1 MLKINIILK
10 KVFTL
15 IIIYGILSS
24 NKSKGVV
31 VLMII
36 LYIFLVMFF
45 IVALVATYENHLY
58 SITYGRN
65 SFLGILVIISSLV
78 AMVLMFIAIYVFQ

>member
-1 MLKINIILK
+1 M
-10 KVFTL
+10 
-15 IIIYGILSS
+15 
-24 NKSKGVV
+24 V

-45 IVALVATYENHLY
+45 IVVLVATYENHLY

-78 AMVLMFIAIYVFQ
+78 AMVLMFIAINVFQ

>member
-1 MLKINIILK
+1 MVKYNR
-10 KVFTL
+10 
-15 IIIYGILSS
+15 

-31 VLMII
+31 VLMVI
-36 LYIFLVMFF
+36 LYIFLVAFF
-45 IVALVATYENHLY
+45 LVALVATYENYLY

>member
-1 MLKINIILK
+1 MA
-10 KVFTL
+10 
-15 IIIYGILSS
+15 
-24 NKSKGVV
+24 

-36 LYIFLVMFF
+36 LYIFLVVFF
-45 IVALVATYENHLY
+45 LVALVATYENHLY

>member
-1 MLKINIILK
+1 M
-10 KVFTL
+10 
-15 IIIYGILSS
+15 
-24 NKSKGVV
+24 V

-45 IVALVATYENHLY
+45 IVALVTTYENHLY

>member
-1 MLKINIILK
+1 MVKYNR
-10 KVFTL
+10 
-15 IIIYGILSS
+15 

-31 VLMII
+31 VFMII

-45 IVALVATYENHLY
+45 IAALVATYENHLY

-65 SFLGILVIISSLV
+65 SFLGIMVITGSLV
-78 AMVLMFIAIYVFQ
+78 GMVLMFIAIYVFQ

>member
-1 MLKINIILK
+1 M
-10 KVFTL
+10 
-15 IIIYGILSS
+15 
-24 NKSKGVV
+24 V
-31 VLMII
+31 VLTII

-65 SFLGILVIISSLV
+65 SFLGIMVITGSLV
-78 AMVLMFIAIYVFQ
+78 GMVLMFIAINVFQ

>member
-1 MLKINIILK
+1 MVKYNR
-10 KVFTL
+10 
-15 IIIYGILSS
+15 

-36 LYIFLVMFF
+36 LYIFLAMFF

-78 AMVLMFIAIYVFQ
+78 AMVLMFIAINVFQ

>member
-1 MLKINIILK
+1 MVKYN
-10 KVFTL
+10 
-15 IIIYGILSS
+15 S
-24 NKSKGVV
+24 NTSKGVV

-78 AMVLMFIAIYVFQ
+78 AMVLMFIAINVFQ

>member
-1 MLKINIILK
+1 M
-10 KVFTL
+10 
-15 IIIYGILSS
+15 
-24 NKSKGVV
+24 V

-36 LYIFLVMFF
+36 LYILLVMFF

-78 AMVLMFIAIYVFQ
+78 AMVLMFIAINVFQ

>member
-1 MLKINIILK
+1 
-10 KVFTL
+10 
-15 IIIYGILSS
+15 
-24 NKSKGVV
+24 VV

-65 SFLGILVIISSLV
+65 SFLGIMVITDSLV
-78 AMVLMFIAIYVFQ
+78 GMVLMFIAINVFQ

>member
-1 MLKINIILK
+1 M
-10 KVFTL
+10 
-15 IIIYGILSS
+15 
-24 NKSKGVV
+24 V

-65 SFLGILVIISSLV
+65 SFLGIMVITDSLV
-78 AMVLMFIAIYVFQ
+78 GMVLMFIAINVFQ

>member
-1 MLKINIILK
+1 
-10 KVFTL
+10 
-15 IIIYGILSS
+15 
-24 NKSKGVV
+24 
-31 VLMII
+31 MII

-45 IVALVATYENHLY
+45 IVALVVTYENHLY

>member
-1 MLKINIILK
+1 
-10 KVFTL
+10 
-15 IIIYGILSS
+15 
-24 NKSKGVV
+24 
-31 VLMII
+31 MIV
-36 LYIFLVMFF
+36 LYIFLVVFF
-45 IVALVATYENHLY
+45 IVSLVATYENHLY

>member
-1 MLKINIILK
+1 MVKYNR
-10 KVFTL
+10 
-15 IIIYGILSS
+15 
-24 NKSKGVV
+24 NKSKCVV
-31 VLMII
+31 VFMII

>member
-1 MLKINIILK
+1 M
-10 KVFTL
+10 
-15 IIIYGILSS
+15 
-24 NKSKGVV
+24 V

-78 AMVLMFIAIYVFQ
+78 AMVLMLIAIYVFQ

>member
-1 MLKINIILK
+1 MVKYNR
-10 KVFTL
+10 
-15 IIIYGILSS
+15 

-45 IVALVATYENHLY
+45 LVALVATYENHLY

-65 SFLGILVIISSLV
+65 SFLGIMVITGSLV
-78 AMVLMFIAIYVFQ
+78 GMVLMFIAIYVFQ

>member
-1 MLKINIILK
+1 MVKYNR
-10 KVFTL
+10 
-15 IIIYGILSS
+15 

-65 SFLGILVIISSLV
+65 SFLGILVITGSLV
-78 AMVLMFIAIYVFQ
+78 GMVLMFIAIYVFQ

>member
-1 MLKINIILK
+1 M
-10 KVFTL
+10 
-15 IIIYGILSS
+15 
-24 NKSKGVV
+24 V

-45 IVALVATYENHLY
+45 IVALVSTYENHLY

-65 SFLGILVIISSLV
+65 SFLGIMVITGSLV
-78 AMVLMFIAIYVFQ
+78 GMVLMFIAIYVFQ

>member
-1 MLKINIILK
+1 
-10 KVFTL
+10 
-15 IIIYGILSS
+15 
-24 NKSKGVV
+24 
-31 VLMII
+31 MII
-36 LYIFLVMFF
+36 LYILLVMFF

-78 AMVLMFIAIYVFQ
+78 AMVLMFIAINVFQ

>member
-1 MLKINIILK
+1 MVKYNR
-10 KVFTL
+10 
-15 IIIYGILSS
+15 

-65 SFLGILVIISSLV
+65 SFLGIMVITGSLV
-78 AMVLMFIAIYVFQ
+78 GMVLMFIAIYVFQ

>member
-1 MLKINIILK
+1 
-10 KVFTL
+10 
-15 IIIYGILSS
+15 
-24 NKSKGVV
+24 
-31 VLMII
+31 MII
-36 LYIFLVMFF
+36 LYIFLVMLF

>member
-1 MLKINIILK
+1 MVKHNR
-10 KVFTL
+10 
-15 IIIYGILSS
+15 
-24 NKSKGVV
+24 NKSKCVV
-31 VLMII
+31 VFMII

>member
-1 MLKINIILK
+1 M
-10 KVFTL
+10 
-15 IIIYGILSS
+15 
-24 NKSKGVV
+24 V

-36 LYIFLVMFF
+36 LYIFLVAFF
-45 IVALVATYENHLY
+45 LVALVATYENHLY

-78 AMVLMFIAIYVFQ
+78 AMVLMFIAINVFQ

>member
-1 MLKINIILK
+1 M
-10 KVFTL
+10 
-15 IIIYGILSS
+15 
-24 NKSKGVV
+24 V

-65 SFLGILVIISSLV
+65 SFLGILVIISFLV
-78 AMVLMFIAIYVFQ
+78 AMVLMFIAINVFQ

>member
-1 MLKINIILK
+1 M
-10 KVFTL
+10 
-15 IIIYGILSS
+15 
-24 NKSKGVV
+24 V

-65 SFLGILVIISSLV
+65 SFLGIMVITGSLV
-78 AMVLMFIAIYVFQ
+78 GMVLMFIAINVFQ

>member
-1 MLKINIILK
+1 
-10 KVFTL
+10 
-15 IIIYGILSS
+15 
-24 NKSKGVV
+24 
-31 VLMII
+31 MII

-65 SFLGILVIISSLV
+65 SFLGILVIISYLV

>member
-1 MLKINIILK
+1 MVKYNR
-10 KVFTL
+10 
-15 IIIYGILSS
+15 
-24 NKSKGVV
+24 NKSKGAV

-65 SFLGILVIISSLV
+65 SFLGIMVITGSLV
-78 AMVLMFIAIYVFQ
+78 GMVLMFIAIYVFQ

>member
-1 MLKINIILK
+1 MVKYNR
-10 KVFTL
+10 
-15 IIIYGILSS
+15 

-65 SFLGILVIISSLV
+65 SFLGIMVITGSLV
-78 AMVLMFIAIYVFQ
+78 GMVFMFIAFYVFQ

>member
-1 MLKINIILK
+1 MVKYNKIK
-10 KVFTL
+10 GKVWL
-15 IIIYGILSS
+15 
-24 NKSKGVV
+24 V

-78 AMVLMFIAIYVFQ
+78 AMVLMFIAINVFQ

>member
-1 MLKINIILK
+1 MVKYNR
-10 KVFTL
+10 
-15 IIIYGILSS
+15 
-24 NKSKGVV
+24 NKRKGVV

-65 SFLGILVIISSLV
+65 SFLGIMVITGSLV
-78 AMVLMFIAIYVFQ
+78 GMVLMFIAINVFQ

>member
-1 MLKINIILK
+1 MVKYNR
-10 KVFTL
+10 
-15 IIIYGILSS
+15 

-36 LYIFLVMFF
+36 LYIFLVVFF
-45 IVALVATYENHLY
+45 LVALVATYENHLY
-58 SITYGRN
+58 SITYGRD

>member
-1 MLKINIILK
+1 MVKYNR
-10 KVFTL
+10 
-15 IIIYGILSS
+15 

-31 VLMII
+31 VFMII

-45 IVALVATYENHLY
+45 LVALVATYENHLY

>member
-1 MLKINIILK
+1 MVKYNR
-10 KVFTL
+10 
-15 IIIYGILSS
+15 
-24 NKSKGVV
+24 NKSKDVV